1 MRIERAPHR
10 KVEFVV
16 EIRLGAKTGRSHV
29 CSELVCRLVVL
40 VIHARAQ
47 VRIVEILILVVQP

>member
-1 MRIERAPHR
+1 MQQL
-10 KVEFVV
+10 VV
-16 EIRLGAKTGRSHV
+16 VMFARMP
-29 CSELVCRLVVL
+29 VCRLVVL